1 VARRRSDPEIR
12 AVVVGFARRLRAA
25 RAASG
30 LTQDRLARRSGLH
43 RTEISKLD
51 RGLTDPR
58 LSTVVRLARS
68 LGVPTSALVEDRYPE
83 LQLTLE
89 EPTDGEG

>member
-1 VARRRSDPEIR
+1 VARRSDHETHVIVT
-12 AVVVGFARRLRAA
+12 AFARRLRET

-30 LTQDRLARRSGLH
+30 LTQERLALRSGLH

-51 RGLTDPR
+51 RGMTDPR
-58 LSTVVRLARS
+58 LSTLVRLARG
-68 LGVPTSALVEDRYPE
+68 LEVPTSALVEDRYPE
-83 LQLTLE
+83 PQLTLE

>member
-1 VARRRSDPEIR
+1 MARRSDHETHVIV
-12 AVVVGFARRLRAA
+12 AAFARRLRET

-30 LTQDRLARRSGLH
+30 LTQERLARLSGLH

-51 RGLTDPR
+51 RGMTDPR
-58 LSTVVRLARS
+58 LSTLVRLARG
-68 LGVPTSALVEDRYPE
+68 LEVPTSALVEDRYPE

>member
-1 VARRRSDPEIR
+1 MARYDTRPIAAR
-12 AVVVGFARRLRAA
+12 FARRLRAA

-30 LTQDRLARRSGLH
+30 RTQDRLARRSGLH

-58 LSTVVRLARS
+58 LSTIVRLARS
-68 LGVPTSALVEDRYPE
+68 LGVPTSALVEDY
-83 LQLTLE
+83 E
-89 EPTDGEG
+89 EG